1 MRANGGNRKK
11 GAALI
16 VAVVSMI
23 LAAALG
29 AAVLSV
35 ATSSRYERVNLGI
48 TSRAYYLA
56 ESGATYVRVQRLANP
71 GSIPGGTFT
80 LANGDQFTVV
90 VGLTN
95 VVTGVKTA
103 QHVLVESTGIANPG
117 TALEAQQQVHFDIYE
132 RGLSSNALP
141 VGFDFDNDGK
151 FDTNLWTAVNVDAT
165 IISGTGPS
173 DHETA
178 LDLKGDEGQINLRWA
193 NTNYPALDLTR
204 AWAKTGG
211 LLSYDAQTKFNA
223 FDTDSQEGF
232 GLDYLLGISFRVRD
246 TNHFY
251 GLSYF
256 RSIPDSPKDAPP
268 VWVTNLLKTAQL
280 QQNLRGSNI
289 FIVLWYRN
297 GDDMQLLKYL
307 TLGTNSPYPGIM
319 AAGAKRNYLEDYSTL
334 LLQLDEKYVG
344 ATTNRENRIVAYA
357 QSRSVYTNWLGGSNV
372 YARWQE
378 HTNIFPAPLVWDDGT
393 TVVTNSQFT
402 SAGFDTNRPEVGIHV
417 YYDQSG
423 AGKKFFD
430 DFALRVEG
438 LGVSYGGTQIQY

>member
-1 MRANGGNRKK
+1 MKTPRNRRK
-11 GAALI
+11 GAVLVI
-16 VAVVSMI
+16 VTISMVAAAAAGVAI
-23 LAAALG
+23 LA
-29 AAVLSV
+29 VS
-35 ATSSRYERVNLGI
+35 TSARFERIGMSSS
-48 TSRAYYLA
+48 SRAYYLA
-56 ESGATYVRVQRLANP
+56 ESGAEFVRSRDPAVRTALY
-71 GSIPGGTFT
+71 GTNT
-80 LANGDQFTVV
+80 LANGDQFAIRVW
-90 VGLTN
+90 TN
-95 VVTGVKTA
+95 A
-103 QHVLVESTGIANPG
+103 QGWVFVQSTGIANPG

-151 FDTNLWTAVNVDAT
+151 FDTNLWTTVNVDAT

-223 FDTDSQEGF
+223 FDTGSQEGF

-251 GLSYF
+251 GLSFF
-256 RSIPDSPKDAPP
+256 RSIPDSPKDEPP

-297 GDDMQLLKYL
+297 GDDMQLLKYR

-372 YARWQE
+372 YAQ
-378 HTNIFPAPLVWDDGT
+378 
-393 TVVTNSQFT
+393 
-402 SAGFDTNRPEVGIHV
+402 
-417 YYDQSG
+417 
-423 AGKKFFD
+423 
-430 DFALRVEG
+430 
-438 LGVSYGGTQIQY
+438 